1 MTKIIFKN
9 HSLKIVLQIKLALK
23 EKQRQL
29 VKGKFSLPSHIQR
42 HKELL
47 EHQLHQFFPE
57 HQYYN
62 LPQHILTLSEKD

>member
-1 MTKIIFKN
+1 M
-9 HSLKIVLQIKLALK
+9 KLALK

-47 EHQLHQFFPE
+47 EYQLHQLFPE
-57 HQYYN
+57 HKFYD
-62 LPQHILTLSEKD
+62 LPEHILTLSEKD